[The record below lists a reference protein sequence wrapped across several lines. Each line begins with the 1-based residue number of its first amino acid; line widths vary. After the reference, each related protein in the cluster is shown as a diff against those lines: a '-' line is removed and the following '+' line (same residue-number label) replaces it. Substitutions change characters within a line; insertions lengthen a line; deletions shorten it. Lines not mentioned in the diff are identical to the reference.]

1 MKENYGI
8 VLDSVVALML
18 PRDYRFP
25 ELVLALNK
33 IGAVFVPIDPSYPI
47 KRIEHMLNISKA
59 NFIITTDELLD
70 ESPFNVDIIYYDD
83 LKLEDNCE
91 LDVVQGSDFA
101 ILFTSGTTGLPK
113 GVIQSNKQLISTA
126 VAFNKIF
133 DSFDCDLIGCYA
145 SFSFI
150 ASFRIFWA
158 LYDGRSCRIFNDE
171 ERKDSLKLIE
181 ILKDNHFHDVILP
194 PSLGI
199 PILEN
204 EEINLDYLVCAGSKL
219 NVLPKNIGF
228 TKIVNAYGMTEIIA
242 AANICDIV
250 KNDISIGRPLAN
262 TWVYILDEN
271 SRLLPVGV
279 PGEICISCDYLTP
292 GYIDNPE
299 LTEEFI
305 VDNSYCDCDDN
316 KLLYRTGDIGFYN
329 FDGEIEIIGRRD
341 DQLSVRGFRIESEEI
356 LKILERFENLEEIYL
371 DTDNDN
377 LVAYYTT
384 SGDLNVDAVKFA
396 LEDELP
402 QYMIPSVFIK
412 LDKIPLN
419 ANGKIDKF
427 ELKKNLP
434 ELPELKID
442 NDILGNV
449 VDAFMH
455 VLNCDSVL
463 IDDNFVGLGGNSLSA
478 MNLQII
484 LKNQFGINISSNEII
499 ELATPLNIANHIKLN
514 KKSYSSLEMNYTFKD
529 NCPLSE
535 SQLNV
540 YLDEQI
546 KKIGLRYNNP
556 IKIKFNENYADN
568 EIKNA
573 IYKLFDLYPILKARV
588 VEDRRDLSFIFDSVP
603 EIKIGTIADLDSF
616 IRPFDLDKSL
626 SRFLIIENESV
637 LCIDCHHLIFD
648 GTSLKILINSL
659 LSILKGNVDYTV
671 DNGVLREI
679 SFEENIDS
687 GYISDAK
694 DFFDVMLAERD
705 EVNDLL
711 ATVDNNGE
719 NTYIDCFDVDLS
731 SFLEDNSIT
740 YNQFFASVFAYTL
753 SRFTGSDKVLFNLI
767 EDGRGHINLSN
778 SVGMF
783 VKTLPLLIDCKN
795 QDIQSFVRYSSGL
808 INSAMKYDLYS
819 FRILTNDYDLNSD
832 ITFQYN
838 HDLFKIS
845 DLDIQELKH
854 DVVNDLSFFIQNIDN
869 KFEIKISFSDKYSKK
884 FIKRFV
890 DSYKLILEGMISFNN
905 LNEINYIESSDL
917 KLLNKYN
924 GKKYDFNYDD
934 ILDAFNDNLK
944 KYEDNVLVGYEG
956 KSFSFGEGAFIANKI
971 MDCLGGLG
979 IVKQDFVALFVERSE
994 WFLLASLGV
1003 LSIGVAYVPIDTN
1016 YPDERIVLML
1026 KDTESKVVIVTGES
1040 EDRIREIISNN
1051 SLDINV
1057 LNVDVLEDDIGSLGH
1072 LDNVS
1077 VDVDD
1082 VACVLYTSG
1091 TTGTP
1096 KGVLVSR
1103 QAINNFVLWY
1113 VNETNFTCDDVYGM
1127 HCSYVFDI
1135 HTAALY
1141 APLVSGGSLY
1151 VVPEDI
1157 RLDLKALNDYF
1168 VEHNCTHTYITSQV
1182 GKLFAESGMDTS
1194 IRLLCFGGMKL
1205 GDLNAPDSIG
1215 PFETYG
1221 PSENL
1226 AVSTSIFANERIDDS
1241 SIGYFISN
1249 VKGYVLD
1256 SERRRVPFGAV
1267 GELYLSGAQLTEGY
1281 LNRDNENSKVFYD
1294 NSFDDDP
1301 GYERIYKTGDM
1312 VRFLPDGSL
1321 GIVGRR
1327 DSQVKIRG
1335 NRVELGEVESVIR
1348 SIDFVEDVTVQTV
1361 DNNGNNELVAYVV
1374 LHNDGLE
1381 DNLREFV
1388 CDYVATRKPA
1398 YMVPSY
1404 VVRLDKIPLTVNGK
1418 VDSHALPDVDVLT
1431 VEYVAPSNET
1441 EKAIVYAFEKVF
1453 NIDKIGVND
1462 DFVNLGGDSLSA
1474 IKLISYLEGYNITAA
1489 DIFSLHTPLAISKKL
1504 SKFEF
1509 DYGNFSLESGCPL
1522 SESQL
1527 NIYLDIVSKNKKDS
1541 YLIPMNFTIPSKYGL
1556 DELVDAINV
1565 MFKVH
1570 PILQM
1575 CINEKFDVPYLV
1587 NADNKP
1593 LISIETSPSEE
1604 FIYEFLTTPFDLE
1617 DSLSRFLIVK
1627 NEEAYTLFAVFHH
1640 LIFDGLSSSVFEHDL
1655 FEILRGKCIDI
1666 DDSFLKIS
1674 AFDNQIVESNEF
1686 NLASLFY
1693 ESMLSDIEDVGVLL
1707 DSVCPDGPGIYNID
1721 LEIDIRN
1728 FLDRFGVNGNI
1739 LFTGVF
1745 AYTLS
1750 RFMANDKVFFNII
1763 ENGRDRFNNYNS
1775 ISMFVNTLPLLVDC
1789 QNQSIVSFMDYV
1801 SDLVYGVMSYNFYPY
1816 RLLSKDFNISSD
1828 IIFQFIPS
1836 WIYEGD
1842 KGSDYKFGNVDDK
1855 IIGDMDDFIND
1866 LEVDVVQHGDDY
1878 SLNIHYSDKYSK
1890 VFIEVFANTY
1900 KLILHDMI
1908 SVDNLSEIGYSSS
1921 SDLEFFDKYND
1932 TYYDLEYKD
1941 VLDGFN
1947 NHLKSDPDNILVSF
1961 RDLSYSYGE
1970 SAFIADMLAKRLVDL
1985 GVQPQDRVA
1994 FLTERCEYYM
2004 FSVLGILSCGAVYV
2018 PLDDKLPDDRIS
2030 FILEDTDSC
2039 VVIVSDETYNRVID
2053 LCDRIV
2059 LNISDLFKVDSGCLD
2074 CLPTVYGD
2082 LACILYT
2089 SGTTGVP
2096 KGVKITRKSLIN
2108 VSENYISNY
2117 GLDSNDVYGLFPAI
2131 GFDAGNFIISVVLS
2145 AGACLE
2151 IIPDDIKLD
2160 MLELNGYFVGHNVSH
2175 VAIPTQVGK
2184 LFVESVDDTSLDV
2197 LLVGGEKLGDFVSP
2211 ANYRLIESYGPT
2223 ESFCFISSIDN
2234 SDKLHSSSVGFIN
2247 SNVKIYVL
2255 DDNLRRVPFGA
2266 IGELYIAGYQL
2277 ACGYVNRDEET
2288 SYAFINNPYDDT
2300 EGFNRL
2306 YRTGDMVRFLPD
2318 GSIGIVGRRDSQ
2330 VKIRGNRVELSE
2342 VEAVIRELDCVD
2354 DVSVQTIQN
2363 GENYE
2368 LVAYVVSRELD
2379 DDELKNK
2386 VQNHVSISK
2395 PDYMVPSFVVKLD
2408 VIPLTVNGKVDRRAL
2423 PDVDVDSLRVE
2434 YVAATNDIESAVI
2447 EAFECV
2453 FNQKGIGLY
2462 DDFTRLGGDSI
2473 SAIRIVSL
2481 LEIILLI

>member
-1 MKENYGI
+1 MVKQNSNIKFIFDINLRDKNSLDDIFNKLKSLNIRFDNNLIPYSTGNNVIYEFDDVSKLDKSDIQLKINSFFNFTFKDFVNVDLYKFLVLKNMDKLTILAIIHPLIFDYTSINRFYNLFNNNTLYYKNVISYYHNLDKYFNSNDFKEDSEFWENYLSNSDDYVKFYNISSNNYKSIKIPLNQIEDNKFNFITGVFSLYLSRYNQSKGCILKTCIPKDNNDLDITTLLKIDYHEDISFNDYLNHVNDVYDSAIQHSRVNIENYMDYDCFYSVYDFSDLKNIEVVNGEGSALTLNIYDDYLDLIYNADLFSDVYMEHMIVNIEYLINNISDYGILCRNIDIVSDNEKNFIFEFSKGETVPFDKNTSLSKIFQENAKKFSDKLAIDDGVNQISYGELDRSSNSIAKDLKENYGI

-181 ILKDNHFHDVILP
+181 ILKDNHFHDIILP

-499 ELATPLNIANHIKLN
+499 ELATPLNIANHIKFN
-514 KKSYSSLEMNYTFKD
+514 IKSYSSLEMNYTFKD

-956 KSFSFGEGAFIANKI
+956 KSFSFGEGAFIANEI

-1003 LSIGVAYVPIDTN
+1003 LSIGAAYVPIDTN

-1103 QAINNFVLWY
+1103 RAINNFVLWY
-1113 VNETNFTCDDVYGM
+1113 VGETNFTSDDVYGM

-1361 DNNGNNELVAYVV
+1361 DNNGNNELVTYVV

-1381 DNLREFV
+1381 DNLREYV
-1388 CDYVATRKPA
+1388 CDYVATRKPD

-1453 NIDKIGVND
+1453 NIDK
-1462 DFVNLGGDSLSA
+1462 
-1474 IKLISYLEGYNITAA
+1474 
-1489 DIFSLHTPLAISKKL
+1489 
-1504 SKFEF
+1504 
-1509 DYGNFSLESGCPL
+1509 
-1522 SESQL
+1522 
-1527 NIYLDIVSKNKKDS
+1527 
-1541 YLIPMNFTIPSKYGL
+1541 
-1556 DELVDAINV
+1556 LV
-1565 MFKVH
+1565 
-1570 PILQM
+1570 
-1575 CINEKFDVPYLV
+1575 
-1587 NADNKP
+1587 
-1593 LISIETSPSEE
+1593 
-1604 FIYEFLTTPFDLE
+1604 
-1617 DSLSRFLIVK
+1617 
-1627 NEEAYTLFAVFHH
+1627 
-1640 LIFDGLSSSVFEHDL
+1640 
-1655 FEILRGKCIDI
+1655 
-1666 DDSFLKIS
+1666 
-1674 AFDNQIVESNEF
+1674 
-1686 NLASLFY
+1686 
-1693 ESMLSDIEDVGVLL
+1693 
-1707 DSVCPDGPGIYNID
+1707 
-1721 LEIDIRN
+1721 
-1728 FLDRFGVNGNI
+1728 
-1739 LFTGVF
+1739 
-1745 AYTLS
+1745 
-1750 RFMANDKVFFNII
+1750 
-1763 ENGRDRFNNYNS
+1763 
-1775 ISMFVNTLPLLVDC
+1775 
-1789 QNQSIVSFMDYV
+1789 
-1801 SDLVYGVMSYNFYPY
+1801 
-1816 RLLSKDFNISSD
+1816 
-1828 IIFQFIPS
+1828 
-1836 WIYEGD
+1836 
-1842 KGSDYKFGNVDDK
+1842 
-1855 IIGDMDDFIND
+1855 
-1866 LEVDVVQHGDDY
+1866 
-1878 SLNIHYSDKYSK
+1878 
-1890 VFIEVFANTY
+1890 
-1900 KLILHDMI
+1900 
-1908 SVDNLSEIGYSSS
+1908 
-1921 SDLEFFDKYND
+1921 
-1932 TYYDLEYKD
+1932 
-1941 VLDGFN
+1941 
-1947 NHLKSDPDNILVSF
+1947 
-1961 RDLSYSYGE
+1961 
-1970 SAFIADMLAKRLVDL
+1970 
-1985 GVQPQDRVA
+1985 
-1994 FLTERCEYYM
+1994 
-2004 FSVLGILSCGAVYV
+2004 
-2018 PLDDKLPDDRIS
+2018 
-2030 FILEDTDSC
+2030 
-2039 VVIVSDETYNRVID
+2039 
-2053 LCDRIV
+2053 
-2059 LNISDLFKVDSGCLD
+2059 
-2074 CLPTVYGD
+2074 
-2082 LACILYT
+2082 
-2089 SGTTGVP
+2089 
-2096 KGVKITRKSLIN
+2096 
-2108 VSENYISNY
+2108 
-2117 GLDSNDVYGLFPAI
+2117 
-2131 GFDAGNFIISVVLS
+2131 
-2145 AGACLE
+2145 
-2151 IIPDDIKLD
+2151 
-2160 MLELNGYFVGHNVSH
+2160 
-2175 VAIPTQVGK
+2175 
-2184 LFVESVDDTSLDV
+2184 
-2197 LLVGGEKLGDFVSP
+2197 
-2211 ANYRLIESYGPT
+2211 
-2223 ESFCFISSIDN
+2223 
-2234 SDKLHSSSVGFIN
+2234 
-2247 SNVKIYVL
+2247 
-2255 DDNLRRVPFGA
+2255 
-2266 IGELYIAGYQL
+2266 
-2277 ACGYVNRDEET
+2277 
-2288 SYAFINNPYDDT
+2288 
-2300 EGFNRL
+2300 
-2306 YRTGDMVRFLPD
+2306 
-2318 GSIGIVGRRDSQ
+2318 
-2330 VKIRGNRVELSE
+2330 
-2342 VEAVIRELDCVD
+2342 
-2354 DVSVQTIQN
+2354 
-2363 GENYE
+2363 
-2368 LVAYVVSRELD
+2368 
-2379 DDELKNK
+2379 
-2386 VQNHVSISK
+2386 
-2395 PDYMVPSFVVKLD
+2395 
-2408 VIPLTVNGKVDRRAL
+2408 
-2423 PDVDVDSLRVE
+2423 
-2434 YVAATNDIESAVI
+2434 
-2447 EAFECV
+2447 
-2453 FNQKGIGLY
+2453 
-2462 DDFTRLGGDSI
+2462 
-2473 SAIRIVSL
+2473 
-2481 LEIILLI
+2481 